1 MDVKQVE
8 VCCPGCSHH
17 LTIDV
22 RTATVLRAV
31 PPSEGDDEGKIGVDP
46 TRWGAAE
53 DQVSERVEGASDKLD
68 AALEKERD
76 RASHFDALFDRAR
89 EKANRREEEESD

>member
-8 VCCPGCSHH
+8 VRCPGCSHH

-31 PPSEGDDEGKIGVDP
+31 PPSERDDVGKTGIDP
-46 TRWGAAE
+46 TRWDAAS

-76 RASHFDALFDRAR
+76 RASHYDALFDRAR
-89 EKANRREEEESD
+89 EKANRREEEEPD

>member
-31 PPSEGDDEGKIGVDP
+31 PPSE